1 MRPLPAQLPR
11 PPAFP
16 SRGSCTGVLAVQP
29 TPAQEQEARRIRT
42 MNGDDGGG
50 TDEAELQVLVV
61 EVEMEVLRTEV
72 MVVH

>member
-1 MRPLPAQLPR
+1 M
-11 PPAFP
+11 
-16 SRGSCTGVLAVQP
+16 LAVQP

-50 TDEAELQVLVV
+50 TDEAELQVLEV